1 MLKEPQAQGKSE
13 LLDEDVLVHNE
24 SDLGVIIF
32 NSFNFL
38 FTFDNGDGVVG
49 IFSVIFVEGLSSAFY
64 LYFLKIVAKNENAC
78 R

>member
-1 MLKEPQAQGKSE
+1 MLKEPQAQEKSE

-49 IFSVIFVEGLSSAFY
+49 IFFSHFCRGAIQCLLSLFFKDSG
-64 LYFLKIVAKNENAC
+64 KK
-78 R
+78 